1 MGEQQQDESPGEFRF
16 LSDAEFATLSTRDK
30 ALYVVRAQQELEE
43 RKKAIQSQM
52 FALIKEQRKS
62 GG

>member
-1 MGEQQQDESPGEFRF
+1 MEEQQQGEFRF
-16 LSDAEFATLSTRDK
+16 LSDAEFARLNTRDK

-52 FALIKEQRKS
+52 FALIKEQQKS
-62 GG
+62 GR